1 MKTVILVGCAD
12 MKADTA
18 QPART
23 LYRSSLFREALQYA
37 ELRGGDVFILSA
49 KHGAIEPSTVIEP
62 YDLVITSLSDE
73 ERLEWARSVLAGLR
87 ARWPG
92 EELLLV
98 VLAGKAYADVLVRA
112 RRGLRPLVAVE
123 TPLDG
128 KGLGHRRSWFRED
141 LAARG
146 IPWTIVR
153 LGPRPSRKGAV
164 PPPAAPLDA
173 VPSEPQPSDQSGT
186 NRTES
191 ERSALKPPRLPKTEL
206 VRQNAARLDA
216 LAAAGLCIWC
226 KRNPRAPGRSTCLNC
241 KSGDNMDEKNLRE
254 EIRKLREALIA
265 ARAELGAARDD
276 LAKLHRAAADVVAEW
291 HEDPMGS
298 VDEGFV
304 EALAELLPTELVPSG
319 F

>member
-1 MKTVILVGCAD
+1 MRTVFLVGCAD
-12 MKADTA
+12 TKADTA

-49 KHGAIEPSTVIEP
+49 KHGALEPSRVIEP
-62 YDLVITSLSDE
+62 YDLVITSLTED

-128 KGLGHRRSWFRED
+128 KGLGHRRSWFRRD

-146 IPWTIVR
+146 IQWTIVR
-153 LGPRPSRKGAV
+153 LGPRPSRKGAA

-173 VPSEPQPSDQSGT
+173 VPSEPQHSDQSGT

-191 ERSALKPPRLPKTEL
+191 ERPAPKPPRLRKTDL

-226 KRNPRAPGRSTCLNC
+226 KRNPRAPGLPQCSERGLHDRGNYASPAAGALKTSECASACLSRAVLRPPAITRS
-241 KSGDNMDEKNLRE
+241 SSPR
-254 EIRKLREALIA
+254 
-265 ARAELGAARDD
+265 
-276 LAKLHRAAADVVAEW
+276 
-291 HEDPMGS
+291 
-298 VDEGFV
+298 
-304 EALAELLPTELVPSG
+304 
-319 F
+319 